1 MVPHVEPDLV
11 VVSNRGP
18 LSFARDA
25 SGELTMRRAAGGL
38 VSALGPGVA
47 GRGATWIA
55 AAITDDDREA
65 AARGLVDA
73 EGFAV
78 KLLDIDAASYRMYY
92 DVVANSTLWFLHHHM
107 FDSPRRPRIDRRWRE
122 AWEAYRRV
130 NEQFADLV
138 AGSAPE
144 GGTVLVQDYHLPL
157 LGQSLAVSRPD
168 LATVHF
174 NHTPFCEPDVL
185 RMLPD
190 GAAEELLTG
199 LSGHRACGFHAQR
212 WADAFTACCEERLG
226 TTPTTFVA
234 PAAADLDDVRRA
246 AASPASRS
254 AHDDLEARVG
264 DRKLIVRVDRIE
276 LSKNLLRGFWAY
288 DDLLETY
295 PEWRERVVFAAFVY
309 PSRQS
314 LPEYLSYRSE
324 VESMIARVNS
334 RWGTPAWTPILF
346 DPTDDFPASVAALR
360 RYDALLVNPVRDGL
374 NLVAK
379 EGPAVNERDG
389 VVLLSRESGV
399 WDELAPWALELNP
412 FDVAGT
418 ADALHRALSMADG
431 ERARLASGLREA
443 ATCRTPDDWLQAQ
456 LSAAR

>member
-65 AARGLVDA
+65 AARGLVGA

-78 KLLDIDAASYRMYY
+78 QLLDIDAASYGMYY

-122 AWEAYRRV
+122 AWGAYRRV
-130 NEQFADLV
+130 NERFATLV
-138 AGSAPE
+138 ADTAPQ
-144 GGTVLVQDYHLPL
+144 GATVLVQDYHLPL
-157 LGQSLAVSRPD
+157 LGDRLRTSRPD

-190 GAAEELLTG
+190 GVGEELLVG
-199 LSGHRACGFHAQR
+199 LAGHRACGFHSPR
-212 WADAFTACCEERLG
+212 WADAFIACCEERLG
-226 TTPTTFVA
+226 ATPTTFVA
-234 PAAADLDDVRRA
+234 PAAPDLDDVRNVVG
-246 AASPASRS
+246 SPASES
-254 AHDDLEARVG
+254 AHADLEALVG
-264 DRKLIVRVDRIE
+264 TRKLIVRVDRIE

-295 PEWRERVVFAAFVY
+295 PEWRQQVVFAAFVY

-324 VESMIARVNS
+324 VESVIERVNAK
-334 RWGTPAWTPILF
+334 WGTPTWTPIHF
-346 DPTDDFPASVAALR
+346 DPTDNFPASVAGLR

-389 VVLLSRESGV
+389 VLLLSRESGA
-399 WDELAPWALELNP
+399 WDELAPWALEVNP

-418 ADALHRALSMADG
+418 ADALHRALSMPDD
-431 ERARLASGLREA
+431 ERGRLAAGLRQA
-443 ATCRTPDDWLQAQ
+443 ATCHTPDDWLQQQ
-456 LSAAR
+456 LAAAR